1 MICAAKLATIGGVT
15 LVSGLPKLPL
25 RLGRYEVG
33 ATLAGGGMAR
43 VLVGRT
49 WNDDGSERLVALKVI
64 HDSLEDQEEFVHMF
78 LDEGR
83 LLSRI
88 VHPNVVRT
96 LEVGVNGSVRYIA
109 MELLQGRS
117 LFDVWE
123 LGDRTGRRLPVD
135 LAAWVCAEVAAGLHA
150 AHELTGDDG
159 ESLGLVHRDVNPS
172 NIILTFEGEVKLI
185 DFGLAKSRGQRT
197 KSQAGIVKGKLPY
210 LSPEQTHM
218 EPIDRRVDVFS
229 LGATLWELTTGKR
242 LFKRE
247 SDVDTLRAVRDGHVP
262 EPKGI
267 VADYPDALQ
276 AVVLKAL
283 ARAPGDRFATAAEL
297 GAALAATVSEEPGAL
312 RARLVAF
319 LTEAFPGEQAAQ
331 SQRTHAPR
339 SVPPPSLGG
348 APEPAARVEDD
359 EPVPLSSSLLGDL
372 PDDESNPAPTPRAAP
387 PPLVKRA
394 TLPPEGEGSLPVAS
408 EAATAPAKEEAAAPA
423 NEEAAAPE
431 ADSPARAPKAAEAA
445 PKAAE
450 AAPKAAASED
460 TEPKVKKRAKTKTAD
475 AEPEARPEAKPEGG
489 RAEGPAFSPSGSVG
503 ALAVVLLVAAALLG
517 AAWVALAK

>member
-1 MICAAKLATIGGVT
+1 MT

-123 LGDRTGRRLPVD
+123 LGDRTGRRLPVE

-247 SDVDTLRAVRDGHVP
+247 SDVDTLRAVRDGSVP

-267 VADYPDALQ
+267 VADYPEALQ

-283 ARAPGDRFATAAEL
+283 ARAPDDRFATAADF
-297 GAALAATVSEEPGAL
+297 GAALAATVSEAPAAL

-319 LTEAFPGEQAAQ
+319 LAEAFPGEQAAQ

-348 APEPAARVEDD
+348 APEPAATRREAEEE
-359 EPVPLSSSLLGDL
+359 EPVPLSSSLLGEL
-372 PDDESNPAPTPRAAP
+372 PDDESEPAPSPRAAP
-387 PPLVKRA
+387 PPLVKRG
-394 TLPPEGEGSLPVAS
+394 TLPPEGEGSLPVAEADAASPKVS
-408 EAATAPAKEEAAAPA
+408 ETPVEEAKTPDAKP
-423 NEEAAAPE
+423 P
-431 ADSPARAPKAAEAA
+431 D
-445 PKAAE
+445 
-450 AAPKAAASED
+450 
-460 TEPKVKKRAKTKTAD
+460 AKTPDAKTPD
-475 AEPEARPEAKPEGG
+475 AEPAKVDPAASVPKPKKKPKDAPDRAAEPATREEGEPAK
-489 RAEGPAFSPSGSVG
+489 RAPAASTPGFSPSGGVG
-503 ALAVVLLVAAALLG
+503 ALAIVLLVAAVALG
-517 AAWVALAK
+517 AAWMALSK